1 MAQNIY
7 FEDPKFSA
15 NRGPQFTVVA
25 IGAIGIAAAAL
36 MIKEGI
42 EDVDFI
48 YYETTDIAEK
58 LLINDLTKVR
68 RAIVIGEVSD
78 TNSEL
83 CIRVGRISKALDLL
97 TIGMFLLAVDSNLS
111 ALDDQAYSEV
121 FDSVALMSADCLAF
135 AGHTAIHFLNL
146 AVAGF
151 AESLGPRGG
160 TTIAYEDMEH
170 VFTRKGL
177 TVIGVGVGTG
187 PDRASVAANAALT
200 ESGLRGLDLS
210 KAGGAFFVVKGS
222 DDIRKQ
228 TRLVLN
234 TMFFEEHDCGL
245 ARVVADRLSLYSQ
258 IDGGDFGEELRVTVI
273 VTGVD
278 FAPTLSRR

>member
-1 MAQNIY
+1 LAQNIY

-25 IGAIGIAAAAL
+25 VGAIGIAAAAL

-48 YYETTDIAEK
+48 YYDTSAYAEQS
-58 LLINDLTKVR
+58 LINDLTKVR

-78 TNSEL
+78 SNAEL
-83 CIRVGRISKALDLL
+83 CIRVGRISKALKVL
-97 TIGMFLLAVDSNLS
+97 TIGVFLRAVDSNLS
-111 ALDDQAYSEV
+111 VSIDQAFSEA

-135 AGHTAIHFLNL
+135 AGHTAIQFLNL

-170 VFTRKGL
+170 VFTRKGR
-177 TVIGVGVGTG
+177 TFIGVGVGTG

-210 KAGGAFFVVKGS
+210 KAGGAFVVIKGS
-222 DDIRKQ
+222 DDMLKQ

-234 TMFFEEHDCGL
+234 TVFDEGQKIGL
-245 ARVVADRLSLYSQ
+245 GRTAIDVLCLFCK
-258 IDGGDFGEELRVTVI
+258 IDGGNFGDELRVTVI
-273 VTGVD
+273 VTGV
-278 FAPTLSRR
+278 T

>member
-25 IGAIGIAAAAL
+25 IGAIGFAAAAL

-48 YYETTDIAEK
+48 YYDTSAYAEQS
-58 LLINDLTKVR
+58 LINDLTKVR

-78 TNSEL
+78 SNAEL
-83 CIRVGRISKALDLL
+83 CIRVGRISKALKVL
-97 TIGMFLLAVDSNLS
+97 TIGVFLRAVDSNLS
-111 ALDDQAYSEV
+111 VSIDQAFSEA

-135 AGHTAIHFLNL
+135 AGHTAIQFLNL

-170 VFTRKGL
+170 VFTRKGR
-177 TVIGVGVGTG
+177 TFIGVGVGTG

-210 KAGGAFFVVKGS
+210 KAGGAFLAVKGS

-234 TMFFEEHDCGL
+234 TMFFEEHDYGL
-245 ARVVADRLSLYSQ
+245 SRVVADSLSLYSQ
-258 IDGGDFGEELRVTVI
+258 IDGGDFGDELRVTVI
-273 VTGVD
+273 ATGV
-278 FAPTLSRR
+278 T

>member
-1 MAQNIY
+1 M
-7 FEDPKFSA
+7 
-15 NRGPQFTVVA
+15 VA
-25 IGAIGIAAAAL
+25 IGAIGFAAAAL

-48 YYETTDIAEK
+48 YYDTSAYAEQS
-58 LLINDLTKVR
+58 LINDLTKVR

-78 TNSEL
+78 SNAEL
-83 CIRVGRISKALDLL
+83 CIRVGRISKALKVL
-97 TIGMFLLAVDSNLS
+97 TIGVFLRAVDSNLS
-111 ALDDQAYSEV
+111 VSIDQAFSEA

-135 AGHTAIHFLNL
+135 AGHTAIQFLNL

-160 TTIAYEDMEH
+160 TTIAYKDMEH
-170 VFTRKGL
+170 VFTRKGR
-177 TVIGVGVGTG
+177 TFIGVGVGTG

-210 KAGGAFFVVKGS
+210 KAGGAFLAVKGS

-234 TMFFEEHDCGL
+234 TMFFEEHDYGL
-245 ARVVADRLSLYSQ
+245 SRVVADSLSLYSQ
-258 IDGGDFGEELRVTVI
+258 IDGGDFGDELRVTVI
-273 VTGVD
+273 ATGV
-278 FAPTLSRR
+278 T

>member
-15 NRGPQFTVVA
+15 NRGPQFTVVV

-48 YYETTDIAEK
+48 FYDTTAITEQS
-58 LLINDLTKVR
+58 LINDLTKVR

-78 TNSEL
+78 SNAEL
-83 CIRVGRISKALDLL
+83 CIRVGQTAKALNTLS
-97 TIGMFLLAVDSNLS
+97 IGVFLWAAESNLS
-111 ALDDQAYSEV
+111 VSVDQAFSDA
-121 FDSVALMSADCLAF
+121 FDSVALMSAEHLAF
-135 AGHTAIHFLNL
+135 AGHTAVQFLNL

-170 VFTRKGL
+170 VFTRKGR

-200 ESGLRGLDLS
+200 ESGLRSLDLS
-210 KAGGAFFVVKGS
+210 KAGGAFLAVKGS

-245 ARVVADRLSLYSQ
+245 ARVVADSLSLYSQ
-258 IDGGDFGEELRVTVI
+258 IDGGNFGDELRVTVI
-273 VTGVD
+273 VTGV
-278 FAPTLSRR
+278 T

>member
-1 MAQNIY
+1 M
-7 FEDPKFSA
+7 
-15 NRGPQFTVVA
+15 VA

-36 MIKEGI
+36 MIKEDI

-48 YYETTDIAEK
+48 YYDTTAITEQS
-58 LLINDLTKVR
+58 LINDLTNVR

-78 TNSEL
+78 KNAEL
-83 CIRVGRISKALDLL
+83 CIRVGQTAKALNVLS
-97 TIGMFLLAVDSNLS
+97 IGMFLRAVDSKLS
-111 ALDDQAYSEV
+111 ASVVQAFSEA
-121 FDSVALMSADCLAF
+121 FDSVALMSADCLGF
-135 AGHTAIHFLNL
+135 AGHTAIQFLNL

-170 VFTRKGL
+170 VFTRKGR
-177 TVIGVGVGTG
+177 TFIGVGVGTG

-210 KAGGAFFVVKGS
+210 KAGGAFLAVKGS

-245 ARVVADRLSLYSQ
+245 ARVVADSLSLYSQ
-258 IDGGDFGEELRVTVI
+258 IDGGNFGDELRVTVI
-273 VTGVD
+273 VTGV
-278 FAPTLSRR
+278 T

>member
-1 MAQNIY
+1 MY
-7 FEDPKFSA
+7 FEDPKFIA

-48 YYETTDIAEK
+48 YYETTDIAEQ

-78 TNSEL
+78 TNAEL
-83 CIRVGRISKALDLL
+83 CIRVGRISKALKVL
-97 TIGMFLLAVDSNLS
+97 TIGMFLRAVDSNLS
-111 ALDDQAYSEV
+111 ASFDQAFSEA
-121 FDSVALMSADCLAF
+121 FDSVALMSADCLGF
-135 AGHTAIHFLNL
+135 AGHTGIQFLNL
-146 AVAGF
+146 AVAGL

-160 TTIAYEDMEH
+160 TTIAHEDMEH
-170 VFTRKGL
+170 VFTRKGR
-177 TVIGVGVGTG
+177 TFIGVGVGKG

-200 ESGLRGLDLS
+200 ESGLHGLDLS
-210 KAGGAFFVVKGS
+210 KAGGAFFAVKGS
-222 DDIRKQ
+222 DDVRKQ

-258 IDGGDFGEELRVTVI
+258 IDGGNFGDELRVTVI

-278 FAPTLSRR
+278 FAPTLSRC